1 MAIIQNKEFKNQLLI
16 VDASQIGIRDRGVEP
31 YTQNNAIIEGNVVDF
46 HPMVRENWG
55 TTDPLRGVLGN
66 YYTQYRGQLGE
77 TLINYSVTLQ
87 QLRDGR
93 DPSGS

>member
-16 VDASQIGIRDRGVEP
+16 VDKSQVGIRDRGVEP

-55 TTDPLRGVLGN
+55 TTDPPRD
-66 YYTQYRGQLGE
+66 RDWE
-77 TLINYSVTLQ
+77 TIKSWFLNSLFCIIAMS
-87 QLRDGR
+87 
-93 DPSGS
+93 